1 MAQLTMMEKQ
11 RQIARLI
18 RNYIQQFDKALAAEQ
33 WQAIQKINVDVHRLL
48 TMIYQSPAYKQ
59 ALQGE
64 LNALQHCLGTLQ
76 QQGLLREKQLSAQL
90 AKFHDQKEGLRAYQE
105 AQGWQ

>member
-18 RNYIQQFDKALAAEQ
+18 RNYIQQFEVALNADQ
-33 WQAIQKINVDVHRLL
+33 WLEIQKINLEVLRLL
-48 TMIYQSPAYKQ
+48 KMIAQSPAYKQ
-59 ALQGE
+59 VLQRELTAL
-64 LNALQHCLGTLQ
+64 HFCLEKLQ
-76 QQGLLREKQLSAQL
+76 QKGLLREKRLAAQIE
-90 AKFHDQKEGLRAYQE
+90 KFHDQKEGLRAYQE

>member
-18 RNYIQQFDKALAAEQ
+18 RNYIQQFEVALNAEQ
-33 WQAIQKINVDVHRLL
+33 WLDIQKTNLEVHRLL
-48 TMIYQSPAYKQ
+48 NVIYQSPVYKQ
-59 ALQGE
+59 ALQRE
-64 LNALQHCLGTLQ
+64 LTALHFCLEKLQ
-76 QQGLLREKQLSAQL
+76 QQGLLRKKRLAAQIE
-90 AKFHDQKEGLRAYQE
+90 KFHDQKEGLRAYQE